1 MWNREDDDDNDNDN
15 DMELQDVRER
25 PSLSDFIPISDHQSV
40 TPDTFFGGPPVLH
53 AYSPTAKLLCGQ
65 SEYGG
70 ISALRRLGPE
80 QVASAVGQEPEVEI
94 DGLEIW
100 VSSR

>member
-1 MWNREDDDDNDNDN
+1 
-15 DMELQDVRER
+15 MEIQEVRER
-25 PSLSDFIPISDHQSV
+25 PSLSDFIPISEHESE

-53 AYSPTAKLLCGQ
+53 AYSQTAKLLCGQ
-65 SEYGG
+65 SEYRD

-80 QVASAVGQEPEVEI
+80 QVISSTSGTAVGQEPEVEI
-94 DGLEIW
+94 DGIEIW

>member
-1 MWNREDDDDNDNDN
+1 
-15 DMELQDVRER
+15 MELQEVRER
-25 PSLSDFIPISDHQSV
+25 PSLSDFIPISDHESE

-80 QVASAVGQEPEVEI
+80 QIVSTTSGTAAGQDPEIEI

>member
-1 MWNREDDDDNDNDN
+1 
-15 DMELQDVRER
+15 MELQEVRER
-25 PSLSDFIPISDHQSV
+25 PSISDFIPISDHESE

-53 AYSPTAKLLCGQ
+53 AYSPTAKLLCGH
-65 SEYGG
+65 SVYGD
-70 ISALRRLGPE
+70 ISALQRLGPE
-80 QVASAVGQEPEVEI
+80 QVISTTSRSTVDQEPEVEI

>member
-1 MWNREDDDDNDNDN
+1 M
-15 DMELQDVRER
+15 RER
-25 PSLSDFIPISDHQSV
+25 PSISDFIPISDHESE

-53 AYSPTAKLLCGQ
+53 AYSPTAMLVCGQ
-65 SEYGG
+65 SEYGD
-70 ISALRRLGPE
+70 ISALQRLGPE
-80 QVASAVGQEPEVEI
+80 QIVSATPSPTEGQEPEVEI

>member
-1 MWNREDDDDNDNDN
+1 
-15 DMELQDVRER
+15 MELQEVRER
-25 PSLSDFIPISDHQSV
+25 PSLADFIPISDHESE

-65 SEYGG
+65 SEYGRIG
-70 ISALRRLGPE
+70 ALRRLGPE
-80 QVASAVGQEPEVEI
+80 QIVSATSGTAISQETEVEI
-94 DGLEIW
+94 EGLEIW